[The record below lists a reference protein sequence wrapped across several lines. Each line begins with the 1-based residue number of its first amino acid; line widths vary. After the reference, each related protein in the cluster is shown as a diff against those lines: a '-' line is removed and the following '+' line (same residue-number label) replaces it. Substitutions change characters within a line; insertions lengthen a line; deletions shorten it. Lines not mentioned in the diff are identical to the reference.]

1 VELLAQSYVYG
12 LQQKARTVQGD
23 IKVVYLLGWFLSY
36 FALLLWYLGARN
48 RIIFVAIFFSYLATI
63 IVIRYSGTD
72 TYPIYELL
80 LRDLLNNVPNELMQ
94 GLEPGFALLSK
105 AFLWLTNSEVW
116 TVRGIGVV
124 FVTLL
129 LIYLFR
135 ADRTELLLL
144 FLYFIPV
151 LVYQYGMNA
160 IRAGLG
166 LALVLLA
173 WQALRRNR
181 WVLFALLSLMSLLF
195 HYSVALVLTFLM
207 LFEISLKNWRVV
219 ALVCI
224 FLIVVASIFASRLDY
239 FESKL
244 LLYSNYDS
252 PTEISGLSRLAL
264 VGLLWLSF
272 AISDSPL
279 RSKVKTFTMLVLPAV
294 GFQLLATI
302 FYAGLRFLEL
312 FTFFVPLVLIREY
325 DRHCRNPSKVFWLGM
340 AVSGLLGAA
349 FLYRNFLTDFD
360 GQLTGTPTPFLPFRT
375 IFDYK
380 P

>member
-1 VELLAQSYVYG
+1 M
-12 LQQKARTVQGD
+12 
-23 IKVVYLLGWFLSY
+23 VYLLGWFLSY

-48 RIIFVAIFFSYLATI
+48 RILFVVIFFSYLVTI
-63 IVIRYSGTD
+63 IAIRYSGTD
-72 TYPIYELL
+72 TYLIYEIILK
-80 LRDLLNNVPNELMQ
+80 DLLNNAPNELIQ
-94 GLEPGFALLSK
+94 GLEPGFILLSE

-116 TVRGIGVV
+116 TVRAIGVV

-129 LIYLFR
+129 LIYLLR

-166 LALVLLA
+166 LALMLLA
-173 WQALRRNR
+173 WQALRRKR
-181 WVLFALLSLMSLLF
+181 WWSFTFLSFISLLF
-195 HYSVALVLTFLM
+195 HYSMTLVWAFLI
-207 LFEISLKNWRVV
+207 LFEISLRNWRVV
-219 ALVCI
+219 AMAFIL
-224 FLIVVASIFASRLDY
+224 LTAVASLVVLRLDY

-244 LLYSNYDS
+244 LVYSNYDS
-252 PTEISGLSRLAL
+252 PTELSGLSRLAL

-272 AISDSPL
+272 AISDAPL
-279 RSKVKTFTMLVLPAV
+279 RSKVKTFALLVLPAT

-302 FYAGLRFLEL
+302 SYAGLRFLEL

-325 DRHCRNPSKVFWLGM
+325 DRNCKNPSKVFWLGM

-349 FLYRNFLTDFD
+349 FLYRNFLSDFD

>member
-1 VELLAQSYVYG
+1 M
-12 LQQKARTVQGD
+12 
-23 IKVVYLLGWFLSY
+23 VYLLGWLLSY

-48 RIIFVAIFFSYLATI
+48 RILFVVIFFSYLVTI
-63 IVIRYSGTD
+63 IAIRYSGTD
-72 TYPIYELL
+72 TYPIYEVVLQ
-80 LRDLLNNVPNELMQ
+80 DLLNNAPNELIQ
-94 GLEPGFALLSK
+94 GFEPGFILLSE

-116 TVRGIGVV
+116 TVRSIGVI

-135 ADRTELLLL
+135 ADRTELLFL
-144 FLYFIPV
+144 FLYFVPV

-166 LALVLLA
+166 LALMLLA

-181 WVLFALLSLMSLLF
+181 LWQFAFLSLMGLLF
-195 HYSVALVLTFLM
+195 HYSMALVLAFLM
-207 LFEISLKNWRVV
+207 LFEFRPKNRRIVFLACISLIAVV
-219 ALVCI
+219 FLLAL
-224 FLIVVASIFASRLDY
+224 RLDY

-244 LLYSNYDS
+244 LLYSNYEP
-252 PTEISGLSRLAL
+252 PTELSGLSRLAL

-272 AISDSPL
+272 AISDSSL
-279 RSKVKTFTMLVLPAV
+279 RSKVKTFTMLVLPAT

-302 FYAGLRFLEL
+302 SYAGLRFLEL

-325 DRHCRNPSKVFWLGM
+325 DRNCRNPSKVFWLGM

-349 FLYRNFLTDFD
+349 FLYRNFLSDFD